1 MRNTV
6 NTAYLRVKFNSAST
20 CDWPYLG
27 KGPAHPG
34 HMKCIQF
41 RKRKEAEKRNA
52 TYMARLEGLRKAQAL
67 NELVGHVNK
76 EANSNKRHRRRT
88 RK

>member
-52 TYMARLEGLRKAQAL
+52 IYVVKTDERRKAEAL
-67 NELVGHVNK
+67 QELVSHVNK
-76 EANSNKRHRRRT
+76 DANSNKRHRRRT